1 MELFLDPETMS
12 EKGTSKRKRSLPVN
26 TTVISWNQKL
36 ELPPPQAFWADQV
49 SEQLEIKVRDGAVR
63 VSLLAGLTDPDLL
76 EEIAAKNRHIGIQK
90 FTGVHLRDHTLR
102 VMILGKHSKLR
113 GIQDLGSVQ
122 GKEARVLSRT
132 MEILRPPSGRSM
144 VGDWQN
150 QGCGIRCTVGNG
162 CSCCSVTMYTENS
175 WLKSTFTFHVRLW
188 LN

>member
-132 MEILRPPSGRSM
+132 MEILRPPQWEEHG
-144 VGDWQN
+144 GWL
-150 QGCGIRCTVGNG
+150 
-162 CSCCSVTMYTENS
+162 TEPGLWYPVHCRK
-175 WLKSTFTFHVRLW
+175 WLLLLFSHYVHWKLVVKVNIYLPR
-188 LN
+188 